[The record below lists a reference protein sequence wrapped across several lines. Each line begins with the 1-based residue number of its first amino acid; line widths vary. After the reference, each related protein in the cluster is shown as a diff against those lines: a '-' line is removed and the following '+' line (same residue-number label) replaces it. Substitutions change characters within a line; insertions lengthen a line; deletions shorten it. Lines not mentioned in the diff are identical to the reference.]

1 MSNIDSDTRIVD
13 GDMLAGHDSRLMMPR
28 RPSWRRY
35 LKIFVCDR
43 NLSIL
48 RALEYEALADV
59 IFSGRLL
66 DFGGGAKSH
75 YLTVLHK
82 QLVDCSYES
91 VNISKEMQPTY
102 LVLPNQPLP
111 LKGSDYDVVM
121 AINTLE
127 HVLPIEQTI
136 GQLLNLLRPGGRV
149 VFSTPFLFRMHGSPH
164 DYNRPTATWWIEV
177 LQKFGLEDI
186 SVEPLMWDAFSTG
199 LGVSEG
205 AGPLKMLRR
214 LLVPLYGLLYARLRA
229 SPAMDRY
236 PTEVGTYMAN
246 FALGFLVQ
254 AKKGE

>member
-1 MSNIDSDTRIVD
+1 MTE
-13 GDMLAGHDSRLMMPR
+13 HDPCLMMPR
-28 RPSWRRY
+28 RPTWRRY
-35 LKIFVCDR
+35 LKLFVRDR
-43 NLSIL
+43 NLSML

-59 IFSGRLL
+59 SFRGRLL

-75 YLTVLHK
+75 YLSALGR
-82 QLVDCSYES
+82 QFSSCEYES
-91 VNISKEMQPTY
+91 VNISSEMQPTH
-102 LVLPNQPLP
+102 LVIPDQPLS
-111 LKGSDYDVVM
+111 LKSGSYDMVM

-136 GQLLNLLRPGGRV
+136 EELLSLLRPGGQV

-177 LQKFGLEDI
+177 LQRQGLKNI

-205 AGPLKMLRR
+205 AGPFKLLRR
-214 LLVPLYGLLYARLRA
+214 LLVPLYGLLYAGLRA
-229 SPAMDRY
+229 SPGMSRY
-236 PTEVGTYMAN
+236 PTKVGIHMAN

-254 AKKGE
+254 ARKGE